1 MVRLYPYIKSD
12 CPREPGSHI
21 CEMKYL
27 LLLLAPLVV
36 LAAEPKGKK
45 YTLNDLDWGKVVYGP
60 ALTDK
65 TLKDKG
71 MLICLFVFSQDY
83 NPDVILGRLQKSVAG
98 ADGKIV
104 ALAIEFNSVLSL
116 KDAAELT
123 KLAKKTEAGFT
134 IALGMKKRPPGFA
147 NFVPYCYVLNSKKA
161 IIYSGAYGGP
171 DFEEAMKEAATPIT
185 NAGEKAKDGKK
196 EDKAKADPKKAA

>member
-1 MVRLYPYIKSD
+1 
-12 CPREPGSHI
+12 
-21 CEMKYL
+21 MKYL

-36 LAAEPKGKK
+36 LAAEPKTKK

-71 MLICLFVFSQDY
+71 MLICFFAFSQDY

-104 ALAIEFNSVLSL
+104 GLAIECNPFLSF
-116 KDAAELT
+116 KEAAEMS
-123 KLAKKTEAGFT
+123 KLAKKTAAEFT
-134 IALGMKKRPPGFA
+134 IAIGLKKRPPGYE
-147 NFVPYCYVLNSKKA
+147 NFVPYCYVLNSKKT
-161 IIYSGAYGGP
+161 IIYSGSYGGP
-171 DFEEAMKEAATPIT
+171 EFDAAMKEAATPVA
-185 NAGEKAKDGKK
+185 NPEDKPKDGKK
-196 EDKAKADPKKAA
+196 DDKAKADPKKAA